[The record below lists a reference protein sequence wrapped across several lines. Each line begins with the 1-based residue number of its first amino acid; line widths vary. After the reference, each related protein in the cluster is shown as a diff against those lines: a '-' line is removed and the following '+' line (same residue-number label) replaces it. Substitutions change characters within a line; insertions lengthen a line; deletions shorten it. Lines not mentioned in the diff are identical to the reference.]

1 MFGCLG
7 TSLTR
12 AYISH
17 LVYGPPRP
25 SWPVSLTIFTTFLRE
40 ITAYS
45 HLASLDKIR
54 RVLELGTFLPT
65 PKDGIVTPFSFAVRR
80 YGLRGFL
87 AEADANEDGKRQ
99 VKGEWVTNKRL
110 WRKMQAGF
118 VKGEGD
124 KSRDQV
130 VFYLHGG

>member
-1 MFGCLG
+1 M
-7 TSLTR
+7 T
-12 AYISH
+12 
-17 LVYGPPRP
+17 
-25 SWPVSLTIFTTFLRE
+25 LTIFTTFLRE

-54 RVLELGTFLPT
+54 RVLELGTLLPT

-87 AEADANEDGKRQ
+87 AEADGKEDGRRH

-110 WRKMQAGF
+110 WRKMQAVF
-118 VKGEGD
+118 VKGED
-124 KSRDQV
+124 NKSRDQV
-130 VFYLHGG
+130 VLYLHGGK